1 MVWVGSVVCILCVVY
16 NCNFHLLL
24 YNFVQNLHVIRI
36 KILNFHIN
44 RDIDGLFRLGLI
56 SPCSSTFQNR
66 ERSYENHINHERL
79 YGRYLV
85 NS

>member
-1 MVWVGSVVCILCVVY
+1 MWSRVRILY
-16 NCNFHLLL
+16 QIETTNTNFDHS
-24 YNFVQNLHVIRI
+24 FGDTRI

>member
-1 MVWVGSVVCILCVVY
+1 MIAGHLVY
-16 NCNFHLLL
+16 CEIDHS
-24 YNFVQNLHVIRI
+24 HRKI